1 MPNKLEYKSTIK
13 SKPFLYKEMKKA
25 AELMNQG
32 FKDFEIKDMSRNDN
46 IFQVNTEARKS
57 EIASIVIQRLKAI
70 DDFLVEK
77 IVNGEIGTSK
87 QIVVYS
93 IMKTDRLFFEFMYE
107 VFREKILMGDS
118 TLQDKDFDIF
128 FSRKKEQSKKV
139 ASWTNYTFYKLKQ
152 VYIRILFEAGFI
164 KGRKRD
170 RVIVKPIIEEE
181 LVQHLKKIGDEK
193 YLNSLMGEILVK
205 TIYQRLDEIIER
217 ITKESFRKN
226 TGLGNEIGYYIFD
239 YESKYEMLVR
249 DHVRFLKQKIN
260 NGDYGF
266 NIKEFDL
273 YEIMLE
279 LLETKG
285 YLEKNFTK
293 EQEKGSEFIFNA
305 TKKTLRLTEKGDL
318 IVRYIRD
325 RVEKGDVVFITG
337 VGKVWPIIR
346 SHTVLNNLHQVLD
359 EVPVIMFFPGVY
371 DGLEL
376 VLFEEIKDDNYY
388 RAFKLVDRY

>member
-1 MPNKLEYKSTIK
+1 MKSGPERRKIMPNKLEYKSTIK

-193 YLNSLMGEILVK
+193 YLNSLMGEI
-205 TIYQRLDEIIER
+205 
-217 ITKESFRKN
+217 
-226 TGLGNEIGYYIFD
+226 
-239 YESKYEMLVR
+239 
-249 DHVRFLKQKIN
+249 
-260 NGDYGF
+260 
-266 NIKEFDL
+266 
-273 YEIMLE
+273 
-279 LLETKG
+279 
-285 YLEKNFTK
+285 
-293 EQEKGSEFIFNA
+293 
-305 TKKTLRLTEKGDL
+305 
-318 IVRYIRD
+318 
-325 RVEKGDVVFITG
+325 
-337 VGKVWPIIR
+337 
-346 SHTVLNNLHQVLD
+346 
-359 EVPVIMFFPGVY
+359 
-371 DGLEL
+371 
-376 VLFEEIKDDNYY
+376 
-388 RAFKLVDRY
+388 

>member
-1 MPNKLEYKSTIK
+1 
-13 SKPFLYKEMKKA
+13 
-25 AELMNQG
+25 
-32 FKDFEIKDMSRNDN
+32 
-46 IFQVNTEARKS
+46 
-57 EIASIVIQRLKAI
+57 LKAI

-193 YLNSLMGEILVK
+193 YLNSLMGEI
-205 TIYQRLDEIIER
+205 
-217 ITKESFRKN
+217 
-226 TGLGNEIGYYIFD
+226 
-239 YESKYEMLVR
+239 
-249 DHVRFLKQKIN
+249 
-260 NGDYGF
+260 
-266 NIKEFDL
+266 
-273 YEIMLE
+273 
-279 LLETKG
+279 
-285 YLEKNFTK
+285 
-293 EQEKGSEFIFNA
+293 
-305 TKKTLRLTEKGDL
+305 
-318 IVRYIRD
+318 
-325 RVEKGDVVFITG
+325 
-337 VGKVWPIIR
+337 
-346 SHTVLNNLHQVLD
+346 
-359 EVPVIMFFPGVY
+359 
-371 DGLEL
+371 
-376 VLFEEIKDDNYY
+376 
-388 RAFKLVDRY
+388 

>member
-193 YLNSLMGEILVK
+193 YLNSLMGE
-205 TIYQRLDEIIER
+205 
-217 ITKESFRKN
+217 
-226 TGLGNEIGYYIFD
+226 
-239 YESKYEMLVR
+239 M
-249 DHVRFLKQKIN
+249 
-260 NGDYGF
+260 
-266 NIKEFDL
+266 
-273 YEIMLE
+273 
-279 LLETKG
+279 
-285 YLEKNFTK
+285 
-293 EQEKGSEFIFNA
+293 
-305 TKKTLRLTEKGDL
+305 
-318 IVRYIRD
+318 
-325 RVEKGDVVFITG
+325 
-337 VGKVWPIIR
+337 
-346 SHTVLNNLHQVLD
+346 
-359 EVPVIMFFPGVY
+359 
-371 DGLEL
+371 
-376 VLFEEIKDDNYY
+376 
-388 RAFKLVDRY
+388 

>member
-181 LVQHLKKIGDEK
+181 LVQHLKKIVDEK
-193 YLNSLMGEILVK
+193 YLNSLMGE
-205 TIYQRLDEIIER
+205 
-217 ITKESFRKN
+217 
-226 TGLGNEIGYYIFD
+226 
-239 YESKYEMLVR
+239 M
-249 DHVRFLKQKIN
+249 
-260 NGDYGF
+260 
-266 NIKEFDL
+266 
-273 YEIMLE
+273 
-279 LLETKG
+279 
-285 YLEKNFTK
+285 
-293 EQEKGSEFIFNA
+293 
-305 TKKTLRLTEKGDL
+305 
-318 IVRYIRD
+318 
-325 RVEKGDVVFITG
+325 
-337 VGKVWPIIR
+337 
-346 SHTVLNNLHQVLD
+346 
-359 EVPVIMFFPGVY
+359 
-371 DGLEL
+371 
-376 VLFEEIKDDNYY
+376 
-388 RAFKLVDRY
+388 

>member
-170 RVIVKPIIEEE
+170 IVIVKPIIEEE

-193 YLNSLMGEILVK
+193 YLNSLMGE
-205 TIYQRLDEIIER
+205 
-217 ITKESFRKN
+217 
-226 TGLGNEIGYYIFD
+226 
-239 YESKYEMLVR
+239 M
-249 DHVRFLKQKIN
+249 
-260 NGDYGF
+260 
-266 NIKEFDL
+266 
-273 YEIMLE
+273 
-279 LLETKG
+279 
-285 YLEKNFTK
+285 
-293 EQEKGSEFIFNA
+293 
-305 TKKTLRLTEKGDL
+305 
-318 IVRYIRD
+318 
-325 RVEKGDVVFITG
+325 
-337 VGKVWPIIR
+337 
-346 SHTVLNNLHQVLD
+346 
-359 EVPVIMFFPGVY
+359 
-371 DGLEL
+371 
-376 VLFEEIKDDNYY
+376 
-388 RAFKLVDRY
+388 

>member
-1 MPNKLEYKSTIK
+1 MKSGPERRKIMPNKLEYKSTIK
-13 SKPFLYKEMKKA
+13 PKPFLYKEMKKA
-25 AELMNQG
+25 AELINQG

-193 YLNSLMGEILVK
+193 YLNSLMGE
-205 TIYQRLDEIIER
+205 
-217 ITKESFRKN
+217 
-226 TGLGNEIGYYIFD
+226 
-239 YESKYEMLVR
+239 M
-249 DHVRFLKQKIN
+249 
-260 NGDYGF
+260 
-266 NIKEFDL
+266 
-273 YEIMLE
+273 
-279 LLETKG
+279 
-285 YLEKNFTK
+285 
-293 EQEKGSEFIFNA
+293 
-305 TKKTLRLTEKGDL
+305 
-318 IVRYIRD
+318 
-325 RVEKGDVVFITG
+325 
-337 VGKVWPIIR
+337 
-346 SHTVLNNLHQVLD
+346 
-359 EVPVIMFFPGVY
+359 
-371 DGLEL
+371 
-376 VLFEEIKDDNYY
+376 
-388 RAFKLVDRY
+388 

>member
-1 MPNKLEYKSTIK
+1 MKSGPERRKIMPNKLEYKSTIK

-139 ASWTNYTFYKLKQ
+139 DSWTNYTFYKLKQ

-193 YLNSLMGEILVK
+193 YLNSLMGE
-205 TIYQRLDEIIER
+205 
-217 ITKESFRKN
+217 
-226 TGLGNEIGYYIFD
+226 
-239 YESKYEMLVR
+239 M
-249 DHVRFLKQKIN
+249 
-260 NGDYGF
+260 
-266 NIKEFDL
+266 
-273 YEIMLE
+273 
-279 LLETKG
+279 
-285 YLEKNFTK
+285 
-293 EQEKGSEFIFNA
+293 
-305 TKKTLRLTEKGDL
+305 
-318 IVRYIRD
+318 
-325 RVEKGDVVFITG
+325 
-337 VGKVWPIIR
+337 
-346 SHTVLNNLHQVLD
+346 
-359 EVPVIMFFPGVY
+359 
-371 DGLEL
+371 
-376 VLFEEIKDDNYY
+376 
-388 RAFKLVDRY
+388 

>member
-32 FKDFEIKDMSRNDN
+32 FKDFEIKYMSRNDN

-193 YLNSLMGEILVK
+193 YLNSLMGE
-205 TIYQRLDEIIER
+205 
-217 ITKESFRKN
+217 
-226 TGLGNEIGYYIFD
+226 
-239 YESKYEMLVR
+239 M
-249 DHVRFLKQKIN
+249 
-260 NGDYGF
+260 
-266 NIKEFDL
+266 
-273 YEIMLE
+273 
-279 LLETKG
+279 
-285 YLEKNFTK
+285 
-293 EQEKGSEFIFNA
+293 
-305 TKKTLRLTEKGDL
+305 
-318 IVRYIRD
+318 
-325 RVEKGDVVFITG
+325 
-337 VGKVWPIIR
+337 
-346 SHTVLNNLHQVLD
+346 
-359 EVPVIMFFPGVY
+359 
-371 DGLEL
+371 
-376 VLFEEIKDDNYY
+376 
-388 RAFKLVDRY
+388 